1 MKINGNT
8 IKPGMVL
15 QVNGGLWVVTK
26 ASHVKPGKGGAFAN
40 VEAKN
45 LETGNKLNERF
56 RSEDKVERV
65 TLEQKPYQFEGEGT
79 ETNPYKINSLADLKG
94 TLFAFAQEMFGQHTK
109 VHFRPS
115 FFPYTE
121 PSAEMDVTCFVCGG
135 TGRTADGSGC
145 GVCKRTGWLEIL
157 GSGMVHPRVLANCG
171 LDAREWQGFAFGMG
185 IERITM
191 LKHGMAD
198 LRPFFEGDTRWL
210 SHYASSPLAAASLH
224 EGV

>member
-65 TLEQKPYQFEGEGT
+65 TLEQKDFSYLYENGDALVFMDSNTYEQITLQKDFVGEDQVRFLQDGMEVEVEFHEERPIGISLPSSVVLEIVEADAVVKGQTASSSYKPAKASNGMRIMIPPYMGVGERVLVDT
-79 ETNPYKINSLADLKG
+79 ETGEYMRRAD
-94 TLFAFAQEMFGQHTK
+94 
-109 VHFRPS
+109 
-115 FFPYTE
+115 
-121 PSAEMDVTCFVCGG
+121 
-135 TGRTADGSGC
+135 
-145 GVCKRTGWLEIL
+145 
-157 GSGMVHPRVLANCG
+157 
-171 LDAREWQGFAFGMG
+171 
-185 IERITM
+185 
-191 LKHGMAD
+191 
-198 LRPFFEGDTRWL
+198 
-210 SHYASSPLAAASLH
+210 
-224 EGV
+224 